1 MAKVINFYRE
11 SAIPAILVFRRSMD
25 KNALKSVAIYGMPR
39 YCTNLRVVSDY
50 PGVFGKFSNNM
61 RESACPPNGFK
72 NIRTPARTLFFI
84 NYSNRT
90 KYKGIRSFSSSRELK
105 DLRFSLKFCR
115 KTMIDVPSKVKSW
128 IEKKFAG

>member
-50 PGVFGKFSNNM
+50 PGIFGKFSNEM
-61 RESACPPNGFK
+61 RESVCPPNGFK
-72 NIRTPARTLFFI
+72 
-84 NYSNRT
+84 
-90 KYKGIRSFSSSRELK
+90 KYKNSRKDFIFYELFK
-105 DLRFSLKFCR
+105 
-115 KTMIDVPSKVKSW
+115 
-128 IEKKFAG
+128 